1 MTEPTAR
8 DESAVRE
15 RVECEAR
22 RDPLAPARGILLAL
36 VIGGALWLALVLFL
50 VFAIARN

>member
-36 VIGGALWLALVLFL
+36 ALGGALWLALAFVL
-50 VFAIARN
+50 VFSIARA